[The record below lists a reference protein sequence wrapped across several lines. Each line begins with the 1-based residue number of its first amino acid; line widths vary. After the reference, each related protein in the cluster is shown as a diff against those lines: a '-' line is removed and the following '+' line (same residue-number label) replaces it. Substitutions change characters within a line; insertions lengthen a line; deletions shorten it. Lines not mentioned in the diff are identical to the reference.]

1 MKDRGF
7 SDRLYFL
14 NLCLTWL
21 FVIVCIV
28 LTVLS
33 PILQIDDLSI
43 ISYGL
48 PAVFAELGIH
58 TGFIVWKAKH
68 ENISKFGYPEG
79 YFKDG
84 WQTFPGLDDEDQEIN
99 EL

>member
-21 FVIVCIV
+21 FVVICIV

-68 ENISKFGYPEG
+68 ENFNKHRFDTYEEE
-79 YFKDG
+79 
-84 WQTFPGLDDEDQEIN
+84 DEDDT
-99 EL
+99 LYTDS

>member
-1 MKDRGF
+1 MIKEFKQRGF

-14 NLCLTWL
+14 NLQLTWI
-21 FVIVCIV
+21 FVVICIV

-33 PILQIDDLSI
+33 PFLQIQDLSI

-68 ENISKFGYPEG
+68 ENISKFGYIPEI
-79 YFKDG
+79 
-84 WQTFPGLDDEDQEIN
+84 DDCEEVEQEVN

>member
-1 MKDRGF
+1 MIKNRGF

-14 NLCLTWL
+14 NLTLSWI
-21 FVIVCIV
+21 FVIICIV

-33 PILQIDDLSI
+33 NFLQIQDLAI

-48 PAVFAELGIH
+48 PAVFGELGIH

-68 ENISKFGYPEG
+68 ENINKHRLDHLD
-79 YFKDG
+79 YFSE
-84 WQTFPGLDDEDQEIN
+84 LDDSDEEVN

>member
-21 FVIVCIV
+21 FVIICIV

-33 PILQIDDLSI
+33 PLLQIDDLSI

-68 ENISKFGYPEG
+68 ENISKYGW
-79 YFKDG
+79 KDDL
-84 WQTFPGLDDEDQEIN
+84 WLYEDDDNQEVN

>member
-1 MKDRGF
+1 MGGITQMKDRGF

-21 FVIVCIV
+21 FVIICIV

-68 ENISKFGYPEG
+68 ENISKFGWQVFPE
-79 YFKDG
+79 
-84 WQTFPGLDDEDQEIN
+84 LDTDDQEIN

>member
-1 MKDRGF
+1 MIKWLKSRGF

-14 NLCLTWL
+14 NLTLSWL
-21 FVIVCIV
+21 FVITCIV

-33 PILQIDDLSI
+33 DSLQINDLSI

-58 TGFIVWKAKH
+58 TGLIVWKAKH
-68 ENISKFGYPEG
+68 ENINKHRLDIFEEG
-79 YFKDG
+79 NEIDE
-84 WQTFPGLDDEDQEIN
+84 LDDQEIN

>member
-1 MKDRGF
+1 MIKEFKQRGF

-14 NLCLTWL
+14 NLQLTWI
-21 FVIVCIV
+21 FVIICIV

-33 PILQIDDLSI
+33 PILQIQDLSI

-68 ENISKFGYPEG
+68 ENISKFGYIPEI
-79 YFKDG
+79 
-84 WQTFPGLDDEDQEIN
+84 DDCEEVEQEVN